1 MHERTVSSPVPQPV
15 AGLAALRESYNALLC
30 DVWGVLHNG
39 RQAFDGAYD
48 CLKNWRDGGG
58 KVLLLS
64 NAPRP
69 GRTVAAQLDRMG
81 VAGDAFDAVLTSG
94 DVAQQMTLQRIKDGQ
109 RCFHVGPD
117 KDMDLIEDAKIPI
130 SGLEE
135 ADFILFTGMYDDD
148 VETPDDYRDMM
159 ATWQARNLP
168 VLCANPDRKVQMAD
182 KVIYC
187 AGAVAELYEQAGGE
201 VVWLG
206 KPYLPVYTQARE
218 KLAPCWMSRRFWR
231 LGMAR
236 KPIFPALPMPDLMRC
251 SFPAGWPERPA
262 MPLTRRKKL
271 PPCWLRKTPSPIMP
285 CAILSGSRGRD
296 KTNQTRYL
304 TI

>member
-187 AGAVAELYEQAGGE
+187 AGRWRNSMNKPVARWSGSASPICRFTR
-201 VVWLG
+201 
-206 KPYLPVYTQARE
+206 KPAKNWP
-218 KLAPCWMSRRFWR
+218 PCWMNRRFWR

-251 SFPAGWPERPA
+251 LFPAVCRSVRP
-262 MPLTRRKKL
+262 
-271 PPCWLRKTPSPIMP
+271 CH
-285 CAILSGSRGRD
+285 
-296 KTNQTRYL
+296 
-304 TI
+304 

>member
-15 AGLAALRESYNALLC
+15 AGLAALRENYNALLC

-117 KDMDLIEDAKIPI
+117 KDMDLIDDAKIPL

-218 KLAPCWMSRRFWR
+218 KLAAMLDEPKI
-231 LGMAR
+231 LAVGDGPKTDIPGAANAGLD
-236 KPIFPALPMPDLMRC
+236 ALFISGGLAGASGHAIDTPEEIAALLAEENTFAHYAMRHLV
-251 SFPAGWPERPA
+251 W
-262 MPLTRRKKL
+262 
-271 PPCWLRKTPSPIMP
+271 
-285 CAILSGSRGRD
+285 
-296 KTNQTRYL
+296 
-304 TI
+304 

>member
-117 KDMDLIEDAKIPI
+117 KDMDLIDDAKIPL

-206 KPYLPVYTQARE
+206 KPYLPVYTQARK
-218 KLAPCWMSRRFWR
+218 KLAAMLDEPKI
-231 LGMAR
+231 LAVGDGPKTDIPGAANAGLD
-236 KPIFPALPMPDLMRC
+236 ALFISGGLAGASGHAIDTPEEIAALLAEENTFAHYAMRHLV
-251 SFPAGWPERPA
+251 W
-262 MPLTRRKKL
+262 
-271 PPCWLRKTPSPIMP
+271 
-285 CAILSGSRGRD
+285 
-296 KTNQTRYL
+296 
-304 TI
+304 

>member
-1 MHERTVSSPVPQPV
+1 
-15 AGLAALRESYNALLC
+15 
-30 DVWGVLHNG
+30 
-39 RQAFDGAYD
+39 
-48 CLKNWRDGGG
+48 
-58 KVLLLS
+58 
-64 NAPRP
+64 
-69 GRTVAAQLDRMG
+69 MG

-117 KDMDLIEDAKIPI
+117 KDMDLIDDAKIPL

-218 KLAPCWMSRRFWR
+218 KLAAMLDEPKI
-231 LGMAR
+231 LAVGDGPKTDIPGAANAGLD
-236 KPIFPALPMPDLMRC
+236 ALFISGGLAGASGHAIDTPEEIAALLAEENTFAHYAMRHLV
-251 SFPAGWPERPA
+251 W
-262 MPLTRRKKL
+262 
-271 PPCWLRKTPSPIMP
+271 
-285 CAILSGSRGRD
+285 
-296 KTNQTRYL
+296 
-304 TI
+304 

>member
-218 KLAPCWMSRRFWR
+218 KLATMLDEPKI
-231 LGMAR
+231 LAVGDGPKTDIPGAANAGLD
-236 KPIFPALPMPDLMRC
+236 ALFISGGLAGASGHAIDPPEEIAALLAKENTFAHYAMRHLV
-251 SFPAGWPERPA
+251 W
-262 MPLTRRKKL
+262 
-271 PPCWLRKTPSPIMP
+271 
-285 CAILSGSRGRD
+285 
-296 KTNQTRYL
+296 
-304 TI
+304 

>member
-1 MHERTVSSPVPQPV
+1 MDERNVSSPVPKII
-15 AGLAALRESYNALLC
+15 AGLAELSGRYNALLC

-39 RQAFDGAYD
+39 RQAFDGAYE
-48 CLKNWRDGGG
+48 CLKNWRAGGG

-117 KDMDLIEDAKIPI
+117 KDMDLIEDAKIPL
-130 SGLEE
+130 SKLEE

-148 VETPDDYRDMM
+148 VETPDDYRAMM

-187 AGAVAELYEQAGGE
+187 AGAVAEIYEKTGGE

-206 KPYLPVYTQARE
+206 KPYLPVYQQARE
-218 KLAPCWMSRRFWR
+218 KLAAMLDAPKI
-231 LGMAR
+231 LAVGDGPKTDIPGAANAG
-236 KPIFPALPMPDLMRC
+236 IDALFISGGLAGASGHAIDTPQDIAALLAEENTHAHYAMRHLV
-251 SFPAGWPERPA
+251 W
-262 MPLTRRKKL
+262 
-271 PPCWLRKTPSPIMP
+271 
-285 CAILSGSRGRD
+285 
-296 KTNQTRYL
+296 
-304 TI
+304 